1 MSAPPEFVAFHIG
14 IVVHDL
20 DAVIDRYRRML
31 GLDLWH
37 VRDRDDVKI
46 AYGGRDN
53 VGLAFEL
60 IQPKTDEGQMAKFL
74 REHGEGVQHLGVW
87 TSDLRGSLQA
97 AVAEGGTLVAGP
109 FRQDGNTVV
118 EVEAPPA
125 VQQRQLAYI
134 DTGLATIRMEFIGRP
149 ADEGLKSWL
158 QDDYEKIITP
168 GPWSKVQG

>member
-31 GLDLWH
+31 GIDLWH
-37 VRDRDDVKI
+37 VRDNEQTKL
-46 AYGGRDN
+46 AYGGRDG

-60 IQPKTDEGQMAKFL
+60 IQPKTDDGQMAEFL

-87 TSDLRGSLQA
+87 TPDLLGSLQA

-109 FRQDGNTVV
+109 FQQDGNTIVQV
-118 EVEAPPA
+118 ETPPGT
-125 VQQRQLAYI
+125 QPRQLAYI
-134 DTGLATIRMEFIGRP
+134 DTGMATIRMEFIGPP
-149 ADEGLKSWL
+149 ADAGLRNWL
-158 QDDYEKIITP
+158 QDDYDRIIAP
-168 GPWSKVQG
+168 APW